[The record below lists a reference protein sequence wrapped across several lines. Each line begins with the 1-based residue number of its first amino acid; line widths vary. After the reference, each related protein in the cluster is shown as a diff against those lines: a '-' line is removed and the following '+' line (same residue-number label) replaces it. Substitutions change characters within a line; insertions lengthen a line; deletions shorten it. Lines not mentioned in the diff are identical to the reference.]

1 MKNSKT
7 LFLFCCLLAILSS
20 CTNSNSGPLP
30 RCGFG
35 ELNNSEPTLEP
46 GKQYQGQEEIVGFEG
61 TACLCCGG
69 YWLVTA
75 EADSVLFGRLPDNTD
90 FVFNPDE
97 QFPIPV
103 EYEFFTDSS
112 ICWQVTHYVTL
123 LSIKRL

>member
-1 MKNSKT
+1 MKKSKT
-7 LFLFCCLLAILSS
+7 LSSFCCLLAVMLA
-20 CTNSNSGPLP
+20 CTNAPVASSGDDPK
-30 RCGFG
+30 
-35 ELNNSEPTLEP
+35 TVLEA
-46 GKQYQGQEEIVGFEG
+46 GKQYQGQGQIAGFEG

-75 EADSVLFGRLPDNTD
+75 EADSVLFGRLPEDTD
-90 FVFNPDE
+90 FAFNPIE

>member
-7 LFLFCCLLAILSS
+7 LFLLCGLMAIFLSCS
-20 CTNSNSGPLP
+20 DSDSDPLP
-30 RCGFG
+30 GCGFG
-35 ELNNSEPTLEP
+35 EQYTLEP
-46 GKQYQGQEEIVGFEG
+46 GKQYHGQGQIVGFEG

-69 YWLVTA
+69 HWLVTA
-75 EADSVLFGRLPDNTD
+75 EADSVLFGKLPDDTD
-90 FVFNPDE
+90 FVFAPNE

-123 LSIKRL
+123 LSLKRL

>member
-7 LFLFCCLLAILSS
+7 FFLLCGLIAIFLS
-20 CTNSNSGPLP
+20 CTDSDSDPLP
-30 RCGFG
+30 GCGFG
-35 ELNNSEPTLEP
+35 EQYTLEP
-46 GKQYQGQEEIVGFEG
+46 GKQYHGCGEIVGVEH

-75 EADSVLFGRLPDNTD
+75 EADSVLFGYVPDNVD
-90 FVFNPDE
+90 FVFDSNE

-123 LSIKRL
+123 LSLKRL